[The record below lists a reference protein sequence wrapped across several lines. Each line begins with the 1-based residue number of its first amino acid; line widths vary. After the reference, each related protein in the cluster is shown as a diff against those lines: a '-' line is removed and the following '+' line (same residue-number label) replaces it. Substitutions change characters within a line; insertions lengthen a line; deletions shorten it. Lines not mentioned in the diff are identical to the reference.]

1 MKPLSVGNVVTAGL
15 RIYRD
20 NFKTYFKPAYEEYF
34 WILVPVY
41 GWAKYSVMT
50 GMIARLAYGE
60 VTEQPESISD
70 AQRHV
75 KPKMWDFLVAR
86 IFVGLIVLGAIIPL
100 LIIIGLMSAVLG
112 FIFDLN
118 SGSVGVLVVA
128 IVFVI
133 AATLLF
139 LFSLSWL
146 ISRLLLVELPLAVEE
161 NVTVTSAISRSWNLT
176 KGSAGRI
183 QLVVL
188 VGFLVSLPILFVI
201 QIASAIIQGLIG
213 IVLDSSTGLARMG
226 FILDVLVIFV
236 GGALT
241 IPFWQAIKAVVYC
254 DLKVR
259 REGMG
264 IDLKK

>member
-20 NFKTYFKPAYEEYF
+20 NFKTYFKSAFLGYL

-41 GWAKYSVMT
+41 GWAKYSAMM

-60 VTEQPESISD
+60 VTEKPESAND

-75 KPKMWDFLVAR
+75 KPKMWDFLVAG
-86 IFVGLIVLGAIIPL
+86 IFVSLIVSGAIIS
-100 LIIIGLMSAVLG
+100 LIIIIFLMGAGLSFVFNEDSG
-112 FIFDLN
+112 GIGIFA
-118 SGSVGVLVVA
+118 GVLFA
-128 IVFVI
+128 II
-133 AATLLF
+133 AILLF
-139 LFSLSWL
+139 VFSLSWL

-188 VGFLVSLPILFVI
+188 VGFLVSAPILFVI
-201 QIASAIIQGLIG
+201 QIASSILHGLIG
-213 IVLDSSTGLARMG
+213 IVLDSSTGLARIG

-241 IPFWQAIKAVVYC
+241 IPFWQAIKAVVYY
-254 DLKVR
+254 DLRVR